1 MASKTKIKLHARKK
15 TNPELV
21 EIILLARKNENW
33 LEIAKILSSST
44 RKQPAVNLSEINK
57 NSKIGDTII
66 IPGKVLSKGNIA
78 KKIKLCAFSIS
89 EQAREKLKETKSEF
103 IPLIEE
109 ISKNKK
115 AEGIKIIT

>member
-1 MASKTKIKLHARKK
+1 MISKTRIKSRSKNK

-21 EIILLARKNENW
+21 ETILTARKNENW

-109 ISKNKK
+109 IKKNKK